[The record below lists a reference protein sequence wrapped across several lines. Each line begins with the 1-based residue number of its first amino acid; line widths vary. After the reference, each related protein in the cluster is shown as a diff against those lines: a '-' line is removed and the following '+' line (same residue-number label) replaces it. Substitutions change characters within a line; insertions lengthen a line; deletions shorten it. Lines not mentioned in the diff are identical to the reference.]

1 MTISAVRLDP
11 ADNVVS
17 LLRDHAAG
25 EEPRFDGG
33 VAPPLL
39 SDVPLGH
46 KVALEP
52 IALGGAVRKFGAQIG
67 HATADIAPGAHVHLH
82 NLRGDIA

>member
-1 MTISAVRLDP
+1 MTISAIRLDP
-11 ADNVVS
+11 TDNVVS

-25 EEPRFDGG
+25 NTPEFEGG
-33 VAPPLL
+33 TAPPLL
-39 SDVPLGH
+39 TAIKLGH

-52 IALGGAVRKFGAQIG
+52 IATGDAVRKFGARIG